1 MGGKK
6 GGKNKEEVSTKPVA
20 DEPWRK
26 RDILDHTLIKR
37 GVHEL
42 RYLQQERGANR
53 TFVLANLADKGGK
66 VKPENSLRI
75 VHNAITKTL
84 TEQPVVFVDDAV
96 IKDFES
102 KRENDVFPEQTT
114 FVLENL
120 NFKPDEYGYVEP
132 DKPVEDPNK
141 PSEEELKRLEEERLK
156 EQAASQQKGAGAKG
170 APAKPP
176 AGPADKKKEEEAKKK
191 AEEEAAAKKK
201 ADELLAG

>member
-1 MGGKK
+1 M
-6 GGKNKEEVSTKPVA
+6 
-20 DEPWRK
+20 
-26 RDILDHTLIKR
+26 
-37 GVHEL
+37 
-42 RYLQQERGANR
+42 
-53 TFVLANLADKGGK
+53 
-66 VKPENSLRI
+66 
-75 VHNAITKTL
+75 HNAITKTL
-84 TEQPVVFVDDAV
+84 TEQPVVFIDDAI

-102 KRENDVFPEQTT
+102 KRENDAFPEQTT
-114 FVLENL
+114 FILENL

-132 DKPVEDPNK
+132 DKPIEDPNK